1 MAKKIVSLLLAG
13 VMVLSMTACGS
24 KGEEET
30 KKQEKTEIVTEIS
43 EPIELQ
49 YWHSISNPIHL
60 EVLENL
66 VEEFNETVGKE
77 KNISVVP
84 TFNGSSADLYSNVIA
99 AIKAGTAPDVTLAL
113 RPYVADY
120 LQTEYV
126 VDLAP
131 YIADEKVGMS
141 DFDDIFEGLSDGGSK
156 FETKR

>member
-113 RPYVADY
+113 RPYVDRKS
-120 LQTEYV
+120 V
-126 VDLAP
+126 V
-131 YIADEKVGMS
+131 
-141 DFDDIFEGLSDGGSK
+141 
-156 FETKR
+156 

>member
-30 KKQEKTEIVTEIS
+30 KKQGKAEIVTEIS

-84 TFNGSSADLYSNVIA
+84 TFNQSRNCTGCYIGTSPIRGRLPADRVRGRSCTIYC
-99 AIKAGTAPDVTLAL
+99 GW
-113 RPYVADY
+113 
-120 LQTEYV
+120 
-126 VDLAP
+126 
-131 YIADEKVGMS
+131 
-141 DFDDIFEGLSDGGSK
+141 EGWNER
-156 FETKR
+156 F

>member
-77 KNISVVP
+77 KHQCC
-84 TFNGSSADLYSNVIA
+84 ADI
-99 AIKAGTAPDVTLAL
+99 
-113 RPYVADY
+113 
-120 LQTEYV
+120 
-126 VDLAP
+126 
-131 YIADEKVGMS
+131 
-141 DFDDIFEGLSDGGSK
+141 
-156 FETKR
+156 

>member
-126 VDLAP
+126 VELAP
-131 YIADEKVGMS
+131 CG
-141 DFDDIFEGLSDGGSK
+141 
-156 FETKR
+156 